1 MAGLDYYGPMSRI
14 QRRLHAIAS
23 VLLLTCALG
32 AGAQTRELEANAPA
46 NSALDK
52 ILFYQILLGEL
63 NAQGGEP
70 GTAYSLMLDAARKS
84 NDAQLYKRAV
94 EIALEGRQGE
104 SALQAARAW
113 RQALP
118 DSREANAFLLQ
129 ILVGLNRISETVEPL
144 KRELAATDAKDRP
157 AVIST
162 IPRFFARAT
171 DKKLAASVVEQV
183 LADYYNPADVGV
195 ASWTTIGRM
204 RLDTGDT
211 AGALEAAIRGQALAP
226 RADGPALLALS
237 LMSPSTPQAEAIIR
251 KYLAGNPRY
260 EVRMD
265 YARALLDTQR
275 YAESAEQLQHVTA
288 EKPDY
293 SPAWLVRGSLEL
305 QDNKPAV
312 AEKSLMRYI
321 ELATAAKAA
330 PDAVDGSRGLTQA
343 YLLLAQITEQRKD
356 YAQAEQWLAKIDN
369 ADDMVRAQSRRAS
382 ILARQGRLDEA
393 RKLLK
398 SLPER
403 NPEEARAK
411 LTAEV
416 QLLRD
421 NKQNQAAYDLLA
433 AASARDPKDHEL
445 IYDQA
450 MLAEKLGRLD
460 EMERLLRGV
469 MAAKPDYHHAYNALG
484 YSLADRNVRLPEAKK
499 LIQKA
504 LEFAPGDPFI
514 TDSLGWAE
522 FRMGNKAEAQR
533 LLQGAFKQKPDAEIA
548 AHLGEVLWSL
558 GKREQATAIWK
569 EGLQLN
575 ADNET
580 LLETLKR
587 LRVKL

>member
-1 MAGLDYYGPMSRI
+1 MDYYGPMPRI
-14 QRRLHAIAS
+14 QRQIQTLAS
-23 VLLLTCALG
+23 ALLLACALG
-32 AGAQTRELEANAPA
+32 ASAQTKEPESAEPI

-70 GTAYSLMLDAARKS
+70 GAAYSHMLDAARKA
-84 NDAQLYKRAV
+84 NDAKLYQRAV
-94 EIALEGRQGE
+94 ELALEARQGE

-118 DSREANAFLLQ
+118 NSREANAFLLQ
-129 ILVGLNRISETVEPL
+129 ILVGLNRIGETVEPL
-144 KRELAATDAKDRP
+144 KRELAATDPKDRP

-162 IPRFFARAT
+162 IPRFFSRAT
-171 DKKLAASVVEQV
+171 DKKLASSVVEQV
-183 LADYYNPADVGV
+183 LADYLNPPNVGV
-195 ASWTTIGRM
+195 AALTTMGRM
-204 RLDTGDT
+204 RLENGDT
-211 AGALEAAIRGQALAP
+211 AGAMEAATRAQALSP
-226 RADGPALLALS
+226 LDEGPALLAL
-237 LMSPSTPQAEAIIR
+237 LMISPKTPQAEGIVK
-251 KYLAGNPRY
+251 KYLDGNPRY

-265 YARALLDTQR
+265 YARTLLDAQR
-275 YAESAEQLQHVTA
+275 YAESAEQLQRITT

-293 SPAWLVRGSLEL
+293 SPAWLVRGSLEF
-305 QDNKPAV
+305 QDNKPAA
-312 AEKSLMRYI
+312 AEKSLKRYI
-321 ELATAAKAA
+321 ELASAAKPA
-330 PDAVDGSRGLTQA
+330 PDATESGRGLTQA
-343 YLLLAQITEQRKD
+343 YLLLAQIAEQRKD
-356 YAQAEQWLAKIDN
+356 FAQAEQWLSRIDN
-369 ADDMVRAQSRRAS
+369 AEDMIRAQTRRAS
-382 ILARQGRLDEA
+382 ILARQGKLEEG

-398 SLPER
+398 GLPER

-411 LTAEV
+411 LAAEV

-421 NKQNQAAYDLLA
+421 SKQIQTAYDLLVDA
-433 AASARDPKDHEL
+433 TTRYPKDLEFT
-445 IYDQA
+445 YDQA

-469 MAAKPDYHHAYNALG
+469 IAAKPDYHHAYNALG

-522 FRMGNKAEAQR
+522 FRLGNRTEAQR

-548 AHLGEVLWSL
+548 AHLGEVLWSQ
-558 GKREQATAIWK
+558 GKRDQAIAIWK
-569 EGLQLN
+569 EGAQLN
-575 ADNET
+575 AENET

>member
-1 MAGLDYYGPMSRI
+1 LDYYGPMPRI
-14 QRRLHAIAS
+14 QRQIQTLAS
-23 VLLLTCALG
+23 ALLLACALG
-32 AGAQTRELEANAPA
+32 ASAQTKEPESAEPI

-70 GTAYSLMLDAARKS
+70 GAAYSHMLDAARKA
-84 NDAQLYKRAV
+84 NDAKLYQRAV
-94 EIALEGRQGE
+94 ELALEARQGE

-118 DSREANAFLLQ
+118 NSREANAFLLQ
-129 ILVGLNRISETVEPL
+129 ILVGLNRIGETVEPL
-144 KRELAATDAKDRP
+144 KRELAATDPKDRP

-162 IPRFFARAT
+162 IPRFFSRAT
-171 DKKLAASVVEQV
+171 DKKLASSVVEQV
-183 LADYYNPADVGV
+183 LADYLNPPNVGV
-195 ASWTTIGRM
+195 AALTTMGRM
-204 RLDTGDT
+204 RLENGDT
-211 AGALEAAIRGQALAP
+211 AGAMEAATRAQALSP
-226 RADGPALLALS
+226 LDEGPALLAL
-237 LMSPSTPQAEAIIR
+237 LMISPKTPQAEGIVK
-251 KYLAGNPRY
+251 KYLDGNPRY

-265 YARALLDTQR
+265 YARTLLGAQR
-275 YAESAEQLQHVTA
+275 YAESAEQLQRITT

-293 SPAWLVRGSLEL
+293 SPAWLVRGSLEF
-305 QDNKPAV
+305 QDNKPAA
-312 AEKSLMRYI
+312 AEKSLKRYI
-321 ELATAAKAA
+321 ELASAAKPA
-330 PDAVDGSRGLTQA
+330 PDATESGRGLTQA
-343 YLLLAQITEQRKD
+343 YLLLAQIAEQRKD
-356 YAQAEQWLAKIDN
+356 YAQAEQWLSRIDN
-369 ADDMVRAQSRRAS
+369 AEDMIRAQTRRAS
-382 ILARQGRLDEA
+382 ILARQGKLEEG

-398 SLPER
+398 GLPER

-411 LTAEV
+411 LAAEV

-421 NKQNQAAYDLLA
+421 SKQIQTAYDLLVDA
-433 AASARDPKDHEL
+433 TTRYPKDLEFT
-445 IYDQA
+445 YDQA

-469 MAAKPDYHHAYNALG
+469 IAAKPDYHHAYNALG

-522 FRMGNKAEAQR
+522 FRLGNRTEAQR

-548 AHLGEVLWSL
+548 AHLGEVLWSQ
-558 GKREQATAIWK
+558 GKRDQAIAIWK
-569 EGLQLN
+569 EGAQLN
-575 ADNET
+575 AENET